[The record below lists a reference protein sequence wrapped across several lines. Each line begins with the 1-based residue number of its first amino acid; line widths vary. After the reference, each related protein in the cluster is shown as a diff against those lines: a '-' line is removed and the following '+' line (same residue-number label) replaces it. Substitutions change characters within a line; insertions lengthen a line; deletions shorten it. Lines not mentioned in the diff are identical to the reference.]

1 MVRKSGEGKDD
12 YSERVI
18 KASAVIF
25 FLEKDLVRLIT
36 SNRGA
41 NIVYLY
47 NITKVKE
54 QTMLLS
60 DFKKH
65 RKRAYTFSNT
75 ARLLNRSNMQ
85 IYRYMYRG
93 LINPPMGIL
102 PGGERMFTK
111 KSYYSE
117 DDVFEI
123 RRVMSTL
130 HRGRPRKDGKI
141 TNHHVLTEQELRAKM
156 GDTLMLYAKTKDGR
170 FIPVWQ
176 EDTY

>member
-1 MVRKSGEGKDD
+1 MAGKYGKGQEDN
-12 YSERVI
+12 SERVI

-25 FLEKDLVRLIT
+25 FLDKSLVRLIT
-36 SNRGA
+36 SNRGS

-47 NITKVKE
+47 NITEAKE

-85 IYRYMYRG
+85 LYRYIHRG
-93 LINPPMGIL
+93 LIKPPMGIL

-123 RRVMSTL
+123 RRVM
-130 HRGRPRKDGKI
+130 GFY
-141 TNHHVLTEQELRAKM
+141 TEVDLEKM
-156 GDTLMLYAKTKDGR
+156 ERQPTTMY
-170 FIPVWQ
+170 
-176 EDTY
+176 